1 MSLLD
6 GYVDRA
12 AARVQEYG
20 EDPRMAV
27 SVVVDDALAADQRE
41 VVLERVQEQVTVPV
55 ADGGSSALDTDIEDI
70 GVADGESWAEAAERL
85 RDDERCPA
93 CGAEGDLKETL
104 APGQRRCSTPIER
117 CAVLTFMEGPRDD

>member
-6 GYVDRA
+6 GYVDQ
-12 AARVQEYG
+12 AARRVAEFD

-27 SVVVDDALAADQRE
+27 SVVVDDSLAADQRE

-55 ADGGSSALDTDIEDI
+55 TDGGPSALDTDIEDI
-70 GVADGESWAEAAERL
+70 GVAEGESWAEAAERL

-93 CGAEGDLKETL
+93 CGAEGDLKKTL
-104 APGQRRCSTPIER
+104 APGQRRCPTPVDQ

>member
-1 MSLLD
+1 MSNLSD
-6 GYVDRA
+6 YVDS
-12 AARVQEYG
+12 AARRVTEFG

-27 SVVVDDALAADQRE
+27 SVVVDDALATDQRE
-41 VVLERVQEQVTVPV
+41 VVLDRVQEQVAVPV
-55 ADGGSSALDTDIEDI
+55 TDGGPSALDTDIEEI
-70 GVADGESWAEAAERL
+70 GVAEGESWAEAAERL

-93 CGAEGDLKETL
+93 CGVEGDLKETL